1 MARRD
6 PAIALRHML
15 DSAREA
21 VELARG
27 RTRADLDTNRLLN
40 LALVRLL
47 EIVGEA
53 ANRVPDDERSK
64 HPQIPWAAM
73 VGMRNRLIHAY
84 ENVDLDIVWR
94 IVADDLPELVR
105 ALEDLFPLA

>member
-1 MARRD
+1 MAQRD

-21 VELARG
+21 IELARG

-47 EIVGEA
+47 EVAGEA
-53 ANRVPDDERSK
+53 ANRVPADERAH
-64 HPQIPWAAM
+64 HPRIPWAAM

-84 ENVDLDIVWR
+84 ENVDLDIVWK
-94 IVADDLPELVR
+94 IVVDDLPDLVR
-105 ALEDLFPLA
+105 ALEALFPRT

>member
-6 PAIALRHML
+6 PTIALRHML

-21 VELARG
+21 VELAHG
-27 RTRADLDTNRLLN
+27 STRADLDTNRLLN

-53 ANRVPDDERSK
+53 ANRVPDDERSR
-64 HPQIPWAAM
+64 HPQIPWTAM

-84 ENVDLDIVWR
+84 ESVDLDIVWR
-94 IVADDLPELVR
+94 IVADDLPDLIH
-105 ALEDLFPLA
+105 ALETRFPRT